1 MDRTRSQKVR
11 WENTSL
17 GRQLS
22 GTCCG
27 PGVLF
32 LAAAVAGDG
41 VAITG
46 VAAGAGA
53 PVVAASPAADAAAAT
68 TSIAAAADDV
78 AEERRP
84 EAVMGTG
91 LTRGEGQVHY

>member
-1 MDRTRSQKVR
+1 MR

-27 PGVLF
+27 PGRLS
-32 LAAAVAGDG
+32 LAAATTGAG

-46 VAAGAGA
+46 VAITSAAT
-53 PVVAASPAADAAAAT
+53 VAAAVITSDAFAAT
-68 TSIAAAADDV
+68 IV
-78 AEERRP
+78 AGESRP
-84 EAVMGTG
+84 EASLGTW
-91 LTRGEGQVHY
+91 LTRDDGQVHY

>member
-1 MDRTRSQKVR
+1 MR

-27 PGVLF
+27 PGILF
-32 LAAAVAGDG
+32 LAAAAAGDG

-46 VAAGAGA
+46 VAVGACA
-53 PVVAASPAADAAAAT
+53 PVVAASAAAVAAAAT
-68 TSIAAAADDV
+68 TSAAAAADDV

-84 EAVMGTG
+84 EAILGTW
-91 LTRGEGQVHY
+91 LTRGDGQVHY

>member
-1 MDRTRSQKVR
+1 MR

-27 PGVLF
+27 PGRLS
-32 LAAAVAGDG
+32 LAAATTGAG

-46 VAAGAGA
+46 VVMDAST
-53 PVVAASPAADAAAAT
+53 PVVAASAATVAAAVITSAAFAAT
-68 TSIAAAADDV
+68 IV
-78 AEERRP
+78 AGERRP
-84 EAVMGTG
+84 EASLGTW
-91 LTRGEGQVHY
+91 LTRGDGQVHY